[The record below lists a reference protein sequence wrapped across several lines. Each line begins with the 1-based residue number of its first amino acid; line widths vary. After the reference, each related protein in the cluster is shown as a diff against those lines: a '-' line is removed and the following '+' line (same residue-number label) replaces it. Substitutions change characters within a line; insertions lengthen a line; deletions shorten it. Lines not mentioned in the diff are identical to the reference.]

1 MKLKMYT
8 RGKMF
13 DKICLKTI
21 KDPFL
26 QYVVCDQERHEVRHK
41 GKMEDP
47 NFWWEV
53 ISNRSGELKILH
65 MSGENPPVRIPFRS
79 CKSKSPY
86 KEHPVSILVL

>member
-1 MKLKMYT
+1 MKLKMYA

-47 NFWWEV
+47 NFGW
-53 ISNRSGELKILH
+53 R
-65 MSGENPPVRIPFRS
+65 
-79 CKSKSPY
+79 
-86 KEHPVSILVL
+86 